1 MKRFTLIV
9 GSALLL
15 SLAACNTNKDTAAPG
30 AVSGKACCATK
41 AAAACCKENKAA
53 TCDKA
58 AAPAADAAASPGA
71 VSGVKTDCGVK
82 SGCSKSATGCPMS
95 GKTNG

>member
-1 MKRFTLIV
+1 MKRFTLIA

-15 SLAACNTNKDTAAPG
+15 ALSACNTNKDTAAPG
-30 AVSGKACCATK
+30 AVSGSSCCATK
-41 AAAACCKENKAA
+41 TAACCKESKAA
-53 TCDKA
+53 TCDAKA
-58 AAPAADAAASPGA
+58 AVVAPASPGA
-71 VSGVKTDCGVK
+71 VSGTKTDCGTK